1 MDARS
6 CFTLPKGQCIY
17 KWSFCSNH
25 KPLPI
30 PKHSTARFY
39 MRDNAEGR
47 KAGMLSLV
55 VCGLPI
61 CLPLA
66 LAFAIPDR
74 SLEQPCPPG
83 SPA

>member
-1 MDARS
+1 MYLYMVVLLKS
-6 CFTLPKGQCIY
+6 QTLANSETFNCP
-17 KWSFCSNH
+17 FCKQDS
-25 KPLPI
+25 
-30 PKHSTARFY
+30 AG
-39 MRDNAEGR
+39 GR